1 MDKNYETIRWRFI
14 QKLEFNLKQMNINVD
29 FKIIN
34 TTLPQLSSVYQQ
46 YYEQQ
51 IYSNLIH

>member
-1 MDKNYETIRWRFI
+1 MDKNHETIRWRFI